1 MVMNGTLWVVKLVV
15 AKVVDLVDWK
25 ELVMAAWLVV
35 VMVDQMVSLE

>member
-1 MVMNGTLWVVKLVV
+1 MNGTLWVVKLVV